1 MSKDSPPVADPRI
14 ALLGNMDE
22 ASASLGLARSE
33 GGMEK
38 SKNSTWNY
46 SGFPT
51 ALWATWRCPRSRTRS
66 GSNRSVSNK
75 QKEWTRCS
83 KIGRLARRSRRN
95 SWCRGKAKLGV
106 RLGFARSVVRKAERS
121 MVAASLA
128 QDHLHTRSPQ
138 PPLGRT
144 VRRSPKRRGQARTIQ
159 GIEEL
164 QAKNHAHTIGAGRVG
179 YRVKPRSAGGRGG
192 HRGTA
197 MRG

>member
-1 MSKDSPPVADPRI
+1 MELQRLPYRVMGDVAMSKEPNAVGLEQVKRV
-14 ALLGNMDE
+14 DE
-22 ASASLGLARSE
+22 VLENWKAR
-33 GGMEK
+33 
-38 SKNSTWNY
+38 TQI
-46 SGFPT
+46 P
-51 ALWATWRCPRSRTRS
+51 
-66 GSNRSVSNK
+66 
-75 QKEWTRCS
+75 KEFVVP
-83 KIGRLARRSRRN
+83 
-95 SWCRGKAKLGV
+95 GKAKLGV
-106 RLGFARSVVRKAERS
+106 RLGFTRSVVRKAERS